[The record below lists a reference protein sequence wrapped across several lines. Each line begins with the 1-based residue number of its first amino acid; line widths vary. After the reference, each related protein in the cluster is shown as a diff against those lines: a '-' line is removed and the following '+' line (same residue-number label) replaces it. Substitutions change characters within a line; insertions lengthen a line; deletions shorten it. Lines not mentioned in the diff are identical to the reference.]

1 MHIIITTKYYL
12 AENTFVKMIHFILI
26 NVLKIVIVE
35 QAIYNQLLI
44 TQIHKPYK
52 NHIKTFQFGFQD
64 SFQVKNGP
72 VESLSESYE

>member
-1 MHIIITTKYYL
+1 
-12 AENTFVKMIHFILI
+12 MIHFILI

-72 VESLSESYE
+72 VELLSESYEWFKLINVFKTDLTNSIQ